1 MAIPAILMR
10 HTSKR
15 FPFIDRRE
23 KYPPDERLTKTRLPL
38 VAGTAA
44 YRLGCFAVIALVI
57 GCGFAF
63 RKDASEWLLHRLTYV
78 RHLPESASTHN
89 DVVYILGGTQDS
101 FKAKFQTASKL
112 VRDGRAARVL
122 VLSQQALMPFRPA
135 LGRNLTVNEWVVENL
150 NAFGITADAIEFVA
164 IEQGY
169 FGTWSEA
176 KGLSRFVRERR
187 YRRVILVTSSLH
199 SRRVW
204 ESFSRTIEQP
214 DTNLF
219 LYLSDESAYLRHL
232 LPEYVKLLLYR
243 ALLF

>member
-1 MAIPAILMR
+1 M
-10 HTSKR
+10 
-15 FPFIDRRE
+15 
-23 KYPPDERLTKTRLPL
+23 DECLAKTRLVF
-38 VAGTAA
+38 VARTPA
-44 YRLGCFAVIALVI
+44 YRLACLALIALVI
-57 GCGFAF
+57 GCGLAF
-63 RKDASEWLLHRLTYV
+63 RKDASEFFLYRLTYV
-78 RHLPESASTHN
+78 RHLPLSASTQD
-89 DVVYILGGTQDS
+89 DVVYVLGGTPDS
-101 FKAKFQTASKL
+101 LEAKFQTASKL

-122 VLSQQALMPFRPA
+122 VMSQQALMAFSPT
-135 LGRNLTVNEWVVENL
+135 LGRNLTADEWVVESL
-150 NAFGITADAIEFVA
+150 SALGIAANAIEFVA
-164 IEQGY
+164 IEQGF

-187 YRRVILVTSSLH
+187 YRRVILVTSSFH

-214 DTNLF
+214 DTSLF